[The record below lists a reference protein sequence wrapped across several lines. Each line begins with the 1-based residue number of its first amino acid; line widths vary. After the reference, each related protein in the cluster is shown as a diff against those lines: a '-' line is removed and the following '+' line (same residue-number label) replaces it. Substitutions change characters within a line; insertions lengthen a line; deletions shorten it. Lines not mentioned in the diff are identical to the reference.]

1 MRAIWLRLPRAG
13 WTYKLAKVLTRSLLK
28 PETTSRVEEVRVA
41 GRFAMQIDLSDIVG
55 NDLYCMDDHYEAL
68 SLALWSRLATGAETI
83 VDLGSHVG
91 LFACAAASVNR
102 HARIIAVE
110 AFGPNVRLLR
120 SNAARF
126 PNVTPVEVAIGV
138 TSGRGTFRVSPITG
152 GGYIEQDDA
161 ARPSTPGTR
170 DQTGEGFVLDTID
183 LAELCAR
190 QSIGPI
196 DLMKMD
202 LEGLEE
208 ALLTGQEAFWA
219 RWSPKHVIVE
229 ITVSRSQPR
238 SETRVFETMAKRGY
252 RCRRLEGLYT
262 IPWFQQEDL
271 ANWHFWKGP

>member
-1 MRAIWLRLPRAG
+1 MREVWLRLPRAG
-13 WTYKLAKVLTRSLLK
+13 WTYKLAKILTRSVLK
-28 PETTSRVEEVRVA
+28 PEPASCIEEVRFA
-41 GRFAMQIDLSDIVG
+41 GRFVMQLDLSDIVG

-68 SLALWSRLATGAETI
+68 SLALWSRLARDAETI

-110 AFGPNVRLLR
+110 AFGPNVRLLKP
-120 SNAARF
+120 NAAQF

-138 TSGRGTFRVSPITG
+138 TSGRRTFRLSPIAG
-152 GGYIEQDDA
+152 GGYVEHDDPDG
-161 ARPSTPGTR
+161 RSTPGTR

-190 QSIGPI
+190 QSIESI

-208 ALLTGQEAFWA
+208 ALLTGQDAFWE

-229 ITVSRSQPR
+229 ITVGRARRDPER
-238 SETRVFETMAKRGY
+238 RMFETMAKRGY
-252 RCRRLEGLYT
+252 RYRRLEGLYT
-262 IPWFQQEDL
+262 IPWFQHEDL